1 MGRKVILDDTG
12 QDVSSDKP
20 LTSKHMEP
28 DLNDVNVCILTTQVS
43 VSKDTR
49 KVRPVLSQIAMV

>member
-1 MGRKVILDDTG
+1 MILDDGG
-12 QDVSSDKP
+12 QDASSDKP
-20 LTSKHMEP
+20 LTSNPMEP
-28 DLNDVNVCILTTQVS
+28 NLNDVNVCILTTKVS